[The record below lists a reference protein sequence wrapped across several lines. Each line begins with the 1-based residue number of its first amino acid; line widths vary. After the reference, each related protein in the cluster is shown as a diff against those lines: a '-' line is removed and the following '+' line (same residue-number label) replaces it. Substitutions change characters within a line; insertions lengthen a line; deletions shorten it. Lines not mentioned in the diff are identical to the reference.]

1 MLRCGLAFE
10 DMGHMGPFIVA
21 VMIAAPTLLLVV
33 LAQRFWRSYKT
44 GRKAS
49 EKMAE
54 LEREFLRIRAEA
66 EVKEQKNHSSKGL
79 KGSAD
84 AEDS

>member
-10 DMGHMGPFIVA
+10 DMGPMGPFIVA
-21 VMIAAPTLLLVV
+21 LMIAVPTLLLVV
-33 LAQRFWRSYKT
+33 LAQRFWRSYKAS
-44 GRKAS
+44 RKAS

-66 EVKEQKNHSSKGL
+66 GRSTDEGRAEGEVKEEKNNSRP
-79 KGSAD
+79 
-84 AEDS
+84 